1 MDARVHELQ
10 GLMAHIALVHATSCV
25 VQQCMRKAGILMTG
39 FALICRRAPC
49 ASSNDW
55 FCSHMQ
61 ESSLCLIKVATST
74 TGSFQL
80 HSDPLVKSLLASVT
94 HQHSKVRATCL
105 KVCVGCDGVVG

>member
-1 MDARVHELQ
+1 MDV
-10 GLMAHIALVHATSCV
+10 MAHIALVHVTSCV
-25 VQQCMRKAGILMTG
+25 VQQCMQGRH
-39 FALICRRAPC
+39 PY
-49 ASSNDW
+49 DW